1 MSSLGKFLTINNT
14 QMPNP
19 NTGTWSESLNPI
31 ESEYYTENGTRKVVP
46 TRLDRKSWN
55 AEFNCTGT
63 MRATLEGYCKL
74 ASVSCTVN
82 GVSYTGTLRLNG
94 EVRLVENSE
103 YTDGTAGLWVVP
115 LYFQSF

>member
-63 MRATLEGYCKL
+63 PPTERRGETCGEFGIYRRNSWTLGRSFVLSVILRSCYVYRSKRSFLYRA
-74 ASVSCTVN
+74 
-82 GVSYTGTLRLNG
+82 
-94 EVRLVENSE
+94 
-103 YTDGTAGLWVVP
+103 
-115 LYFQSF
+115 